1 MSEAEA
7 SAPVGGHAK
16 ASRSRTRKIVSLFWS
31 CGLLVVV
38 ILVGLQFGG
47 LLRYLDMVS
56 KPSAPIVEKADG
68 IVVLTGGENRIRV
81 AVALLSEGKAERL
94 LLTGVNTSLSE
105 ESLKKVLNVDEAL
118 FNCCIIVDRMA
129 RDTIGNALATKKW
142 AEQIKAKSLVIV
154 TGAFHMPRALKELRH
169 AIQDVA
175 FIEAPVNVPSDNG
188 WWRDSSRLRD
198 MLREYAKLL
207 FVSGRDYVNEWTG
220 KPWPT
225 MPLRRFDESVHLTI
239 EDKDEN
245 ASPKRGSAAQ

>member
-7 SAPVGGHAK
+7 SVPVGGHAK
-16 ASRSRTRKIVSLFWS
+16 AERSRTRKIVSLFWS

-56 KPSAPIVEKADG
+56 KPSAPIIEKADG

>member
-1 MSEAEA
+1 M
-7 SAPVGGHAK
+7 
-16 ASRSRTRKIVSLFWS
+16 
-31 CGLLVVV
+31 
-38 ILVGLQFGG
+38 
-47 LLRYLDMVS
+47 
-56 KPSAPIVEKADG
+56 
-68 IVVLTGGENRIRV
+68 
-81 AVALLSEGKAERL
+81 

-105 ESLKKVLNVDEAL
+105 GSLKKVLNVDEAL